1 MKSVLILG
9 STGMAGHMIF
19 NYLDSLQNYMLYNIS
34 YRQKL
39 NNSTIICDV
48 TNQSEL
54 EDILF
59 KLKADVVINCIGV
72 LLKGSKEDTKNAIYI
87 NSYLPQFLSVKI
99 SEYGGKVI
107 HLSTDCVFSG
117 RKGGYIE
124 SDFRDA
130 EDVYGRSK
138 ALGELNNKT
147 DLTIRTSI
155 IGPELKTIG
164 EGLFNWIIRQNG
176 QISGYSRVYW
186 SGITTY
192 ELAKFIHFA
201 ISNNLTGLVH
211 TTNNSK
217 ISKYDLIQLIIDIYS
232 LKNLSLMENNEKIA
246 DKSLINSRGDFIYQF
261 PNYKQMIEQQFHIDN
276 K

>member
-1 MKSVLILG
+1 MKIVLILG

-19 NYLDSLQNYMLYNIS
+19 NYLDSLQNYTLYNIS

-39 NNSTIICDV
+39 NNSTIICDI

-54 EDILF
+54 EGILF
-59 KLKADVVINCIGV
+59 RLKADVVINCIGV

-87 NSYLPQFLSVKI
+87 NSYLPHFLSVKV

-117 RKGGYIE
+117 RKGSYLE

-138 ALGELNNKT
+138 ALGELNNNT

-176 QISGYSRVYW
+176 QINGFTKVYW

-201 ISNNLTGLVH
+201 ISNNLAGLVH
-211 TTNNSK
+211 ATNNSK
-217 ISKYDLIQLIIDIYS
+217 INKYDLIQLIIDIYS
-232 LKNLSLMENNEKIA
+232 LKNLNLIKNNEKFS
-246 DKSLINSRGDFIYQF
+246 DKSLINSRRDFIYPF
-261 PNYKQMIEQQFHIDN
+261 PNYKQMIEQQLHIDN